1 MIFQIILIFKLT
13 IMKTIKIFSLAI
25 LFMTAANLSFAQ
37 AVKKEAIKVAGNCGM
52 CKSKIE
58 KAAKAAGA
66 SYALWNKDS
75 KVLTVKYS
83 STSTNSAKIQ
93 EKIAGV
99 GYDTPKYKATSA
111 AYDGLDDC
119 CKYERVSSDKVKS
132 CCDDAKC
139 TKEKCEAG
147 SDKCKNAD
155 GTVTDCCKSGKCE
168 MKNHKDHSSTGKCNK
183 EDCCKK
189 S

>member
-1 MIFQIILIFKLT
+1 
-13 IMKTIKIFSLAI
+13 
-25 LFMTAANLSFAQ
+25 
-37 AVKKEAIKVAGNCGM
+37 M

-119 CKYERVSSDKVKS
+119 CKYERAASEKIKS

-155 GTVTDCCKSGKCE
+155 GTVMDCCKSGKCE
-168 MKNHKDHSSTGKCNK
+168 MKNHKDHSSAGKCNK

>member
-1 MIFQIILIFKLT
+1 
-13 IMKTIKIFSLAI
+13 MKTIKVFSLAI

-37 AVKKEAIKVAGNCGM
+37 AVKKESIKVAGNCGM

-93 EKIAGV
+93 EKVSGV
-99 GYDTPKYKATSA
+99 GYDTPKYKASA
-111 AYDGLDDC
+111 EAYNGLDDC
-119 CKYERVSSDKVKS
+119 CKYDRASSEKAKS

-155 GTVTDCCKSGKCE
+155 GTVMDCCKSGKCE
-168 MKNHKDHSSTGKCNK
+168 MKDHSANDKCNK
-183 EDCCKK
+183 GSCCKK